1 MLENF
6 FGNDAAV
13 STLLEMRE
21 ADRIPQTLLLAGPQG
36 VGKATLVRR
45 FAALTLWASEAA
57 VAQIEQDDLSLAHNR
72 ELIAEREKLPSEK
85 RAEDPF
91 LLQSYPDFVTF
102 APEGPLRQI
111 SIQQIRLLKDQS
123 QLMPSQG
130 QRRVFLI
137 DQIDR
142 ANEQAANSLLKVLEE
157 PPPHLLIFM
166 TAENPYD
173 LLPTIRSRSVTIPL
187 HSLDEQS
194 ILGFL
199 KQRGADHPERRV
211 RLGAGSPGMA
221 ITWDLE
227 AYDKRRAAML
237 ALLEV
242 ASRRAPFGSWI
253 KHVESISASKSEKL
267 EAYLDVLYLLLED
280 LLLLGHGVGE
290 LRNADVAGQLKG
302 IADSVSFS
310 WLRHAVHLTDE
321 MVRQL
326 RRNIQK
332 GIALDAFAMELR
344 EKALI

>member
-6 FGNDAAV
+6 FGNETAV

-21 ADRIPQTLLLAGPQG
+21 AERIPQTILLAGPQG

-45 FAALTLWASEAA
+45 FAALALWANEAA
-57 VAQIEQDDLSLAHNR
+57 ITQMEQDDLSLPHNR

-111 SIQQIRLLKDQS
+111 SIQQIRTLKDQAM
-123 QLMPSQG
+123 LMPSQG

-157 PPPHLLIFM
+157 PPEHLLIFM

-173 LLPTIRSRSVTIPL
+173 LLPTIRSRSVMVRMNL
-187 HSLDEQS
+187 LEEAS
-194 ILGFL
+194 ILSFL
-199 KQRGADHPERRV
+199 KQRGADHPERRA

-221 ITWDLE
+221 VAWDLE
-227 AYDKRRAAML
+227 AYDKRRAAMM

-242 ASRRAPFGSWI
+242 ASRRAPFGNWI

-280 LLLLGHGVGE
+280 LLLLAHGFSD
-290 LRNADVAGQLKG
+290 LRNNDIVGPLRS
-302 IADSVSFS
+302 IADGVSFA

-332 GIALDAFAMELR
+332 GIALDAFALELR